1 MIQFECPHCREI
13 LKVPEARADTE
24 AVCSGC
30 HKPVRIPPIVKL
42 SNGTESMPS
51 APPVIQESEPAAP
64 AATAETPDVVNDSIE
79 SSADDMKVRSESS
92 ATPGPDGGEEV
103 SPQGTNEDLI
113 DSGGGRVEVPN
124 KHFDDL
130 EERVKRAQQGNSH
143 TDKIHRHTREHALV
157 GVSRATIFIFA
168 ALIGCVA
175 LTSFWI
181 GTMIDPVE
189 ESVLASLGPGVG
201 LVQCKGRVT
210 YHTADDPEAVDTQA
224 LVFLLPE
231 GSLPS
236 EKFSI
241 ADLVPGDDVSDTL
254 ATIEEIRRLGGQ
266 FAVTD
271 DAGRFTTDINLGRYY
286 LLVISANQAAV
297 EKPRPKEI
305 ATQKKHLDELG
316 LYFELPAKLLSNH
329 RYRWSLEVVNTH
341 RDIRVY
347 FR

>member
-30 HKPVRIPPIVKL
+30 HKPVRIPPIVNL

-51 APPVIQESEPAAP
+51 APPVIQNSEPVAP
-64 AATAETPDVVNDSIE
+64 
-79 SSADDMKVRSESS
+79 S
-92 ATPGPDGGEEV
+92 ATPGPDGGEEM
-103 SPQGTNEDLI
+103 SPQETNEDLI

-143 TDKIHRHTREHALV
+143 ADKIHRHTRDHALV
-157 GVSRATIFIFA
+157 GVSRATIVIFV
-168 ALIGCVA
+168 ALLGCVA

-210 YHTADDPEAVDTQA
+210 YRTADDPEAVDTQA

-297 EKPRPKEI
+297 ENPRPKEI

>member
-1 MIQFECPHCREI
+1 MIQFECPHCRES
-13 LKVPEARADTE
+13 LKVPVARADTE
-24 AVCSGC
+24 AVCPGC
-30 HKPVRIPPIVKL
+30 RQPVRIPPIVSR
-42 SNGTESMPS
+42 SNGAEDMPS
-51 APPVIQESEPAAP
+51 APPVIQESEPADP
-64 AATAETPDVVNDSIE
+64 SDIAEASAVVNDPIEPSTDDTEVRNE
-79 SSADDMKVRSESS
+79 SSDAQ
-92 ATPGPDGGEEV
+92 AQDGGEKASLRE
-103 SPQGTNEDLI
+103 TNEDLI

-130 EERVKRAQQGNSH
+130 EERVKRAQQAHSH
-143 TDKIHRHTREHALV
+143 ADKIHRHTRDHTLV
-157 GVSRATIFIFA
+157 GVSRATIYIFV

-210 YHTADDPEAVDTQA
+210 YRTADDPEAVDTQA

-286 LLVISANQAAV
+286 LLVISANQATV
-297 EKPRPKEI
+297 ENPRPKEI